1 MPPRLQV
8 KSADT
13 LQLNTSATTRLHPRT
28 TAFLH
33 GLPNE
38 IIFYVMDSLLPRDV
52 VMLSQVSTRIRPL
65 AIAYLASEW
74 DIIVIDYPKKAS
86 AETCLDDPLHHGSQG
101 YKCMSGFELFARM
114 LLAEM
119 CIGEIA
125 CPAFTDGKEV
135 ARVALDHCKRIL
147 RRLYL
152 LDPMNEHW
160 TNDSMRTIGTDN
172 DTTMTS
178 NCATVD
184 SDPRQT
190 SLNPYITSPWNLHVI
205 ARVMADLVCR
215 GHCLPETAVLVL
227 QLFTSLLDQ
236 DQFQYLL
243 NAPDRNLTV
252 QMPRI
257 EDRVSVG
264 QLCFQYLVPNIM
276 ALLKPPVPLASMSTT
291 ELAENCYTGLD
302 SSYLGGDQLRRD
314 AAACIQPHVLPSRLS
329 AHGHSAATDH
339 PRNLTSDVLA
349 SQQSL
354 LLPIRVRSV
363 THLTRMLCFLPLLG
377 RHVNVLPTSTFIET
391 FLDRSKGDLP
401 IDRAAVMV
409 YGFMC
414 VLDLDSGKANLAAD
428 SYKIFERSMPTQ
440 GVVQAEEMVRV
451 VERHRLLMRGLLLSS
466 PTFSSTRLWQ

>member
-1 MPPRLQV
+1 MSSPLQV
-8 KSADT
+8 LSTEA
-13 LQLNTSATTRLHPRT
+13 LPRPLST
-28 TAFLH
+28 TASLH

-38 IIFYVMDSLLPRDV
+38 IIFCVMDSLLPRDAV
-52 VMLSQVSTRIRPL
+52 RLSQVSTRIRPL
-65 AIAYLASEW
+65 AIAHLASEW
-74 DIIVIDYPKKAS
+74 DIIIIDPTKEAS
-86 AETCLDDPLHHGSQG
+86 AETSRGEDDHRFYGS
-101 YKCMSGFELFARM
+101 KCMSGFELFART

-119 CIGEIA
+119 CNGEMA
-125 CPAFTDGKEV
+125 SPARTDGKEIV
-135 ARVALDHCKRIL
+135 RGALCCCKRIL

-160 TNDSMRTIGTDN
+160 TNDNMSTGGTSS
-172 DTTMTS
+172 DTKMTS
-178 NCATVD
+178 NCATNA
-184 SDPRQT
+184 QT
-190 SLNPYITSPWNLHVI
+190 SLNPYITSPLNLHVI

-227 QLFTSLLDQ
+227 QLLTSLRDQ

-243 NAPDRNLTV
+243 DAPDRNLTL
-252 QMPRI
+252 QMPRV
-257 EDRVSVG
+257 EDRISVG

-276 ALLKPPVPLASMSTT
+276 ALLKPPLPISPSTVPAETCDASNM
-291 ELAENCYTGLD
+291 EE
-302 SSYLGGDQLRRD
+302 DQMRCE
-314 AAACIQPHVLPSRLS
+314 AAIRLQPQVLPYRLS
-329 AHGHSAATDH
+329 AHIHPTATAY
-339 PRNLTSDVLA
+339 PKNLTENVLA
-349 SQQSL
+349 SQQDL
-354 LLPIRVRSV
+354 LLPLRVRSV

-466 PTFSSTRLWQ
+466 PTFSSTRLW

>member
-1 MPPRLQV
+1 MSPRLQV
-8 KSADT
+8 KSTDT
-13 LQLNTSATTRLHPRT
+13 KKLLHD
-28 TAFLH
+28 
-33 GLPNE
+33 LPNE
-38 IIFYVMDSLLPRDV
+38 IIFCVMDSLLPRDV
-52 VMLSQVSTRIRPL
+52 VKLSQVSTRIRPL
-65 AIAYLASEW
+65 AIAHLASEW
-74 DIIVIDYPKKAS
+74 DIIITDYPKEAS
-86 AETCLDDPLHHGSQG
+86 ATKCKGDPLQHGSHENT
-101 YKCMSGFELFARM
+101 CMSGFELFARM

-119 CIGEIA
+119 CAGEIA
-125 CPAFTDGKEV
+125 CPAWTDGKEV
-135 ARVALDHCKRIL
+135 ARVALDYCKRIL
-147 RRLYL
+147 RRIYL

-160 TNDSMRTIGTDN
+160 TSDSNGTSGTNN
-172 DTTMTS
+172 DTSMTS
-178 NCATVD
+178 NCATVASD
-184 SDPRQT
+184 SSQAT
-190 SLNPYITSPWNLHVI
+190 LNPYITSPWNLHVI

-227 QLFTSLLDQ
+227 QLLTSLLDQ

-243 NAPDRNLTV
+243 NAPDRDLTL

-276 ALLKPPVPLASMSTT
+276 ALLKPPDPIACVPTTAS
-291 ELAENCYTGLD
+291 AETSYTGED
-302 SSYLGGDQLRRD
+302 SCSTIDEQICRRALR
-314 AAACIQPHVLPSRLS
+314 IQPHVLPCRLS
-329 AHGHSAATDH
+329 SAHVHSSAATDH
-339 PRNLTSDVLA
+339 LQNLTSHVLA
-349 SQQSL
+349 SQQCL
-354 LLPIRVRSV
+354 LLPLRVRSV
-363 THLTRMLCFLPLLG
+363 VHLTRMLCFLPLLG

-414 VLDLDSGKANLAAD
+414 VLDLDSGKANLAAE

-466 PTFSSTRLWQ
+466 PTFSSARLW